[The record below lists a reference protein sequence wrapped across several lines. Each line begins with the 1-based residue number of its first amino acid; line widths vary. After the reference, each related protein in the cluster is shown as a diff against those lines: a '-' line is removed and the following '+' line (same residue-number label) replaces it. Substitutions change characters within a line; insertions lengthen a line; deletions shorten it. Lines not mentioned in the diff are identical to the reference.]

1 MTTLIKHYVRET
13 THKLN
18 IKHWDGVLNDGFL
31 KTEKQVREI
40 NDGIDSD
47 LLWFTAADTIAGGAN
62 NFGTQTMKLIVDLK
76 MLYGTLTRNLVN
88 KYFAEY
94 ISQEMKFMCFV
105 FDADEIGAEL
115 WNKHKKRWIGVS
127 TKRAKYVQHID
138 SVSNINGDD
147 TRDYWVSEKAVD
159 IKLAKDVFFISE
171 SREEQLKR
179 FGFNDAYD
187 FYNWYEAC
195 LKKSTSIGLYT
206 NEKVNSY
213 LGKAM
218 LKRDRH
224 QVSLKAA

>member
-1 MTTLIKHYVRET
+1 MTTLIKHYVREQN
-13 THKLN
+13 KN
-18 IKHWDGVLNDGFL
+18 SGIKHWDGVLSDGFL

-47 LLWFTAADTIAGGAN
+47 LLWFTSADTIAGGAHTI
-62 NFGTQTMKLIVDLK
+62 GTQTLHMIIALK
-76 MLYGTLTRNLVN
+76 MRYGILTRNLIN
-88 KYFAEY
+88 EHFAES

-127 TKRAKYVQHID
+127 TKRAKYVKHIE

-147 TRDYWVSEKAVD
+147 TRDYWISEKAVD

-171 SREEQLKR
+171 SREERLKR

-187 FYNWYEAC
+187 FYNWFEAC
-195 LKKSTSIGLYT
+195 LKKSTSIGLNT
-206 NEKVNSY
+206 KEKVNSY

-218 LKRDRH
+218 LKRDSH
-224 QVSLKAA
+224 QVFLKAA